1 MNPEAH
7 QEENGEINYG
17 ITYMWN
23 LDKMLEMNLFT
34 TEIDSQT
41 QKEN

>member
-17 ITYMWN
+17 IT
-23 LDKMLEMNLFT
+23 
-34 TEIDSQT
+34 T
-41 QKEN
+41 QQILGRLNKKRGRRDYFEN